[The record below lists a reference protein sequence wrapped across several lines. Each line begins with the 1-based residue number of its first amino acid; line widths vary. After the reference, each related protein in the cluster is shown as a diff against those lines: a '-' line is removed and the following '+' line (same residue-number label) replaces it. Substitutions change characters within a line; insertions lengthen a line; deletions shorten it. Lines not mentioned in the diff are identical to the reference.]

1 MGEFQLEK
9 LKRENDFFLKLNDK
23 KKKTKYIKNNLLINE
38 EVS

>member
-23 KKKTKYIKNNLLINE
+23 KKTKYIKNNLLINE